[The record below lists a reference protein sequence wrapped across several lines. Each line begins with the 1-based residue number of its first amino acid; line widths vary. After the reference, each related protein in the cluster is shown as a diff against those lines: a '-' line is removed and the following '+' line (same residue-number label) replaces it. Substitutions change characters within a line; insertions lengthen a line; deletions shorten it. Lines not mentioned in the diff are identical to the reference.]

1 LSEFAYLGA
10 AAPSLGAAKREPS
23 PMSKPLPSHAETVIV
38 GGGVVGASIAYHLT
52 KLGKRDVVLLE
63 RKRLT
68 SGTTWHAAGLVGQ
81 LRATANL
88 TKLAQ
93 YTTNLYASLEAE
105 TGQATGFL
113 QRGSISVATNV
124 ERLIELKRGASMAKT
139 FGLEVHEIGPAGIKA
154 KWPLLEVDDIV
165 GGVFLPNDGQTNPI
179 DTTMALMKGATQRG
193 ASVFENVKVTSI
205 LSDGR
210 RARGVVTDQ
219 GEIAADVVVLATGLW
234 TRALAKSGGVSA
246 PLQACEHFYIVT
258 EPFPGLTPNL
268 PVLRDPDHCA
278 YYKEDAG
285 KLLLGAFEP
294 KAKAWA
300 LDGIPE
306 EFEFGELPED
316 FEHFTPILEA
326 AMRRLPALGNV
337 GIRKFFNGPESFTPD
352 VRYMLGE
359 APELERLYVA
369 AGFNSIGIQSAGGAG
384 KALAEWIVEGHPP
397 MDLWDIDIRRLQP
410 FQANRAYL
418 GARVTE
424 SLGLLYA
431 MHWPYRQYETA
442 RNVRLS
448 PLHQRLA
455 DLGACFGE
463 VAGWER
469 ANWFAAPGDTPAY
482 AYSYGRQNGFAP
494 SAAEHRAVREAVGLF
509 DMTSFGKFLV
519 QGRDAESVLQYIC
532 ANDVAVPP
540 GRIVYTQW
548 LNPRGGIEADLT
560 LTRLSQRAYLV
571 ITAGATARR
580 DFAWLTRH
588 IREDAHCIATDVTSG
603 LAVLSLM
610 GPNSRALLSAVSPD
624 DFSNAAFPFAT
635 SREIELASA
644 RVRASRITYVGEL
657 GWELYIP
664 TEFAV
669 GVFDAIVAAGAPF
682 GLKLAGL
689 QALDSCRIEKAYRHW
704 GHDIS
709 DEDTP
714 IEAGLMFSVKLRKG
728 VDFIGRDALSRTR
741 ETPATKRL
749 LQFALLDPEP
759 LLYGNEPIW
768 LDGGIVGRTT
778 SGAYGHT
785 LGAAIGLGYVEHAEV
800 AARGFVEAGGFEIE
814 VAGRRFMAR
823 ASVAPMYDPKGER
836 IRA

>member
-1 LSEFAYLGA
+1 
-10 AAPSLGAAKREPS
+10 
-23 PMSKPLPSHAETVIV
+23 MSKPLPSHAEIVIV

-52 KLGKRDVVLLE
+52 KLGKRDVVLIE

-93 YTTNLYASLEAE
+93 YTTKLYASLEAE

-113 QRGSISVATNV
+113 QRGSLSIATNAD
-124 ERLIELKRGASMAKT
+124 RLEELRRGASMAKT
-139 FGLEVHEIGPAGIKA
+139 FGLEVCEVSATDVKA
-154 KWPLLEVDDIV
+154 KWPLINVDDVV
-165 GGVFLPNDGQTNPI
+165 GGVWLPGDGQTNSI
-179 DTTMALMKGATQRG
+179 DTTMALIKGATQRG
-193 ASVFENVKVTSI
+193 ARVYENVRVSSI
-205 LSDGR
+205 KSDRR
-210 RARGVVTDQ
+210 RARGVVTNQ
-219 GEIAADVVVLATGLW
+219 GEISADAVVLATGLW
-234 TRALAKSGGVSA
+234 TRALAKSCGVAA

-258 EPFPGLTPNL
+258 EPIPGLSPNL

-294 KAKAWA
+294 NAKPWA
-300 LDGIPE
+300 VEGIPE
-306 EFEFGELPED
+306 DFEFGELPED

-326 AMRRLPALGNV
+326 AMRRLPALEKV

-359 APELERLYVA
+359 APELERLFVA

-418 GARVTE
+418 SARVTE

-442 RNVRLS
+442 RNLRLS

-455 DLGACFGE
+455 DQGACFGE

-469 ANWFAAPGDTPAY
+469 ANWFAPKGEAPAY
-482 AYSYGRQNGFAP
+482 RYSYGRQNWFEH
-494 SAAEHRAVREAVGLF
+494 SAAEHRAVREKVAMF

-519 QGRDAESVLQYIC
+519 QGRDAESVLQRIS
-532 ANDVAVPP
+532 ANDVAVAP
-540 GRIVYTQW
+540 GRVVYTQW
-548 LNPRGGIEADLT
+548 LNARGGIEADLT
-560 LTRLSQRAYLV
+560 ITRISEIAFLV
-571 ITAGATARR
+571 VTAGATARR
-580 DFAWLTRH
+580 DFAWLNRH
-588 IREDAHCIATDVTSG
+588 IPEEAHCFATDISSG
-603 LAVLSLM
+603 LVVLSLM
-610 GPNSRALLSAVSPD
+610 GPHARALLSAISPD
-624 DFSNAAFPFAT
+624 DFSNSGFPFAT
-635 SREIELASA
+635 SREIEISGAL
-644 RVRASRITYVGEL
+644 VRATRITYVGEL

-664 TEFAV
+664 TEFAL
-669 GVFDAIVAAGAPF
+669 GAFDAILAAGAPF

-689 QALDSCRIEKAYRHW
+689 HAMDSLRIEKAYRHW

-709 DEDTP
+709 DEDSP
-714 IEAGLMFSVKLRKG
+714 IEAGLMFAVKVKKNI
-728 VDFIGRDALSRTR
+728 DFIGREALLQSRER
-741 ETPATKRL
+741 LVTKRL
-749 LQFALLDPEP
+749 VQFALADPGP

-768 LDGGIVGRTT
+768 LGQSLVGRTT

-785 LGAAIGLGYVEHAEV
+785 IGAAIGLGYVARPEGVTLQFV
-800 AARGFVEAGGFEIE
+800 ADGAFEIE
-814 VAGRRFMAR
+814 VAGRRFAAR
-823 ASVAPMYDPKGER
+823 ASLTPMYDPNGER